1 MLRQHGYADLYNLTG
16 GYSTYHTVMNEL
28 EALEHPQ
35 EAPLSLFTYRPLEED
50 GSPRTK
56 QSDVVA
62 LVDACGLQC
71 PGPILSLK
79 KSMDALSPGDVL
91 RVSATD
97 PGFNRDVKSWTKMT
111 GHRLMSLETKEG
123 KIEAVIEKG
132 TISKSTT
139 HSVASSQGSTLV
151 VFSNDLDRVLASF
164 VLANGAAASGK
175 DVTMFFTFWGLT
187 VLRQKSPG
195 KVKKDFMGNMF
206 GAMLPSNME
215 HLPLSQINF
224 GGIGP
229 KLMKK
234 RMKSKNVDQLRS
246 MFTQARLAG
255 VKMIACQM
263 SMDIMGIS
271 ASELLDGVEIG
282 GVATYMEA
290 ASESNVNLFI

>member
-1 MLRQHGYADLYNLTG
+1 
-16 GYSTYHTVMNEL
+16 
-28 EALEHPQ
+28 
-35 EAPLSLFTYRPLEED
+35 
-50 GSPRTK
+50 
-56 QSDVVA
+56 
-62 LVDACGLQC
+62 
-71 PGPILSLK
+71 
-79 KSMDALSPGDVL
+79 MD
-91 RVSATD
+91 
-97 PGFNRDVKSWTKMT
+97 KMT